1 MQNTEYMNIKLL
13 CVGKTNFDFV
23 NKGNDIYIARLQRM
37 VNFEVIYVADIKN
50 AKKMSVSEIKRKESE
65 ALMKHIKVDDRL
77 CLLDEKGKTY
87 SSLEFAN
94 FINKNSLESVKQLVF
109 VVGGAYGFD
118 KTMYERANY
127 KISLSAMTFSHQ
139 IIRVIFLEQLYR
151 AYTIINGT
159 PYHNQ

>member
-1 MQNTEYMNIKLL
+1 MNIKLL

-23 NKGNDIYIARLQRM
+23 DKGNDIYIARLKRM
-37 VNFEVIYVADIKN
+37 TNFEMLYVADIKN
-50 AKKMSVSEIKRKESE
+50 TKKMSVAEIKRKEAE
-65 ALMKHIKVDDRL
+65 ALMKQIKPGDRI
-77 CLLDEKGKTY
+77 CLLDESGKTY
-87 SSLEFAN
+87 SSVEFAN

-118 KTMYERANY
+118 KTLYARANH

-151 AYTIINGT
+151 AYTIIGGT

>member
-1 MQNTEYMNIKLL
+1 MNIKLL
-13 CVGKTNFDFV
+13 CVGKTCFNFVDE
-23 NKGNDIYIARLQRM
+23 GNGIYISRLQRM
-37 VNFEVIYVADIKN
+37 TNFEMLYVADIKN
-50 AKKMSVSEIKRKESE
+50 TKKMSIAEIKRKEAE
-65 ALMKHIKVDDRL
+65 ALMKQIKADDRI
-77 CLLDEKGKTY
+77 CLLDETGKKY
-87 SSLEFAN
+87 SSIEFAS
-94 FINKNSLESVKQLVF
+94 FIDKNNLESVKKLVF

-118 KTMYERANY
+118 KTMYERADY